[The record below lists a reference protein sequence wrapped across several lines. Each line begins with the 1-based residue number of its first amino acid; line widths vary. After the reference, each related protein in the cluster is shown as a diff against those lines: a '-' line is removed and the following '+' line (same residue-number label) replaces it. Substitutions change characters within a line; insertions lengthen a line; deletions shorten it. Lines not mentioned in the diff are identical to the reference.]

1 MTETI
6 TTYPIIWDAKITRGG
21 DWRQTIL
28 LREDDGVTPKNT
40 TGYSMTMTIMKS
52 HPNGEVYDTLST
64 ANGRIVNTT
73 ANGQFNIKLTAAE
86 IDAYDFT
93 TAVRRIVYDDG
104 AGNTTPFAIGD
115 VRVV

>member
-1 MTETI
+1 MTEQI
-6 TTYPIIWDAKITRGG
+6 VPYPIIWDAKLTRGG
-21 DWRQTIL
+21 DWHQTIL
-28 LREDDGVTPKNT
+28 LREDDGVTPINT
-40 TGYSMTMTIMKS
+40 TGYSMTMKILKS
-52 HPNGEVYDTLST
+52 HPNGEVYDTLNT

-73 ANGQFNIKLTAAE
+73 SSGQFVINLTAAE

-93 TAVRRIVYDDG
+93 SAVRRIVYDDG

>member
-1 MTETI
+1 MTEII
-6 TTYPIIWDAKITRGG
+6 TRFPIIWDAILVRGG
-21 DWRQTIL
+21 DWGQTIL
-28 LREDDGVTPKNT
+28 LRADDGVTPKDT
-40 TGYSMTMTIMKS
+40 TGYSMTMTIRKS

-64 ANGRIVNTT
+64 ANGRIVHTPS
-73 ANGQFNIKLTAAE
+73 NGQFNPKLTAAE

-93 TAVRRIVYDDG
+93 SAVRRIVYDDG